1 MSFIAR
7 DGDNFSFFIL
17 SLNMFSPNL
26 KNLILPNLRTS
37 VSNDKFTDEDVDI
50 KLRHS

>member
-1 MSFIAR
+1 
-7 DGDNFSFFIL
+7 
-17 SLNMFSPNL
+17 MFSPNL

-50 KLRHS
+50 KLRHR